1 MTSGSR
7 ETSLGTADRALDVAE
22 RLVQIRGFNGVSY
35 ADIADE
41 LELTKASLHYHFPS
55 KGELGHALIS
65 RYSAR
70 FAAALA
76 AIDRDVSQPRAKL
89 DAYVEIYSGVL
100 RGDRMC
106 LCGMLAAEYETLPEP
121 MGDAVVTF
129 FRDNETWLG
138 EVVSQGQADGSLSP
152 RLTPGEASQM
162 ILSGLE
168 GAMLLARTYGGI
180 TRFQSSAQ
188 RLLEALWSHPSDQY
202 PGRHRHDP
210 NHPPPRPSA
219 G

>member
-1 MTSGSR
+1 MASGIEQTSV
-7 ETSLGTADRALDVAE
+7 GTADRALDVAE
-22 RLVQIRGFNGVSY
+22 RLVQVRGFNGVSY

-41 LELTKASLHYHFPS
+41 LAITKASLHYHFRT
-55 KGELGHALIS
+55 KGELGQALIS

-76 AIDRDVSQPRAKL
+76 GIDRDVSQPRAKL

-106 LCGMLAAEYETLPEP
+106 LCGMLAAEYETLPPP
-121 MGDAVVTF
+121 MAAAVVTF

-138 EVVSQGQADGSLSP
+138 KVVSEGQNDGSLSP
-152 RLTPGEASQM
+152 RLSPGEASQM

-168 GAMLLARTYGGI
+168 GTMLLARTDGGI
-180 TRFQSSAQ
+180 NRFQSSAE
-188 RLLEALWSHPSDQY
+188 RLLDALTPS
-202 PGRHRHDP
+202 
-210 NHPPPRPSA
+210 
-219 G
+219 

>member
-7 ETSLGTADRALDVAE
+7 QASLGTADRALDVAE

-41 LELTKASLHYHFPS
+41 LKITKASLHYHFRS
-55 KGELGHALIS
+55 KGELGYALIS

-70 FAAALA
+70 FATALA
-76 AIDRDVSQPRAKL
+76 NIDRDVSRPRAKL
-89 DAYVEIYSGVL
+89 DAYVEIYTGVL

-121 MGDAVVTF
+121 MSEAVVMF
-129 FRDNETWLG
+129 FQDNEAWLG
-138 EVVSQGQADGSLSP
+138 RVISQGQTDGSLS
-152 RLTPGEASQM
+152 RSLTPGEASQM

-168 GAMLLARTYGGI
+168 GAMLLARTYGGLP
-180 TRFQSSAQ
+180 RFQSSAQ
-188 RLLEALWSHPSDQY
+188 RLLDAL
-202 PGRHRHDP
+202 
-210 NHPPPRPSA
+210 A
-219 G
+219 AAA

>member
-1 MTSGSR
+1 MASGDRKRS
-7 ETSLGTADRALDVAE
+7 TDTAARALDVAE

-35 ADIADE
+35 ADIAGE
-41 LELTKASLHYHFPS
+41 LAITTASLHYHFPS
-55 KGELGHALIS
+55 KGELGHALIA
-65 RYSAR
+65 RYRAR

-76 AIDRDVSQPRAKL
+76 NIDRDVSHPRAQL
-89 DAYVEIYSGVL
+89 DAYVELYSGVL

-121 MGDAVVTF
+121 MGDAVVAF
-129 FRDNETWLG
+129 FRDNETWL
-138 EVVSQGQADGSLSP
+138 EAVIAEGQTDGSLAR

-180 TRFQSSAQ
+180 TRFQSSAE
-188 RLLEALWSHPSDQY
+188 RLLEALAP
-202 PGRHRHDP
+202 
-210 NHPPPRPSA
+210 
-219 G
+219 

>member
-1 MTSGSR
+1 MASDSR
-7 ETSLGTADRALDVAE
+7 QISVGTADRALDVAE

-35 ADIADE
+35 ADIVGE
-41 LELTKASLHYHFPS
+41 LEITKASLHYHFAS
-55 KGELGHALIS
+55 KGELGHALIA

-76 AIDRDVSQPRAKL
+76 DIDRDIGPPPAKL
-89 DAYVEIYSGVL
+89 DAYVELYSGVL

-121 MGDAVVTF
+121 MGNAVVAF
-129 FRDNETWLG
+129 FQTNEIWLAQ
-138 EVVSQGQADGSLSP
+138 VVSQGQSDGSLSS

-188 RLLEALWSHPSDQY
+188 RLLEALAPS
-202 PGRHRHDP
+202 
-210 NHPPPRPSA
+210 
-219 G
+219 